1 MNKENLKKLRDI
13 CIRALDQAK
22 DVDIVDR
29 NEALLNLYHFLD
41 PENYEDNI
49 RTLQR
54 RKIENEQESI
64 FTRNNRNK
72 RGSS

>member
-1 MNKENLKKLRDI
+1 MNKENLEKLRDI
-13 CIRALDQAK
+13 CVKALDQAE

-72 RGSS
+72 RSTS